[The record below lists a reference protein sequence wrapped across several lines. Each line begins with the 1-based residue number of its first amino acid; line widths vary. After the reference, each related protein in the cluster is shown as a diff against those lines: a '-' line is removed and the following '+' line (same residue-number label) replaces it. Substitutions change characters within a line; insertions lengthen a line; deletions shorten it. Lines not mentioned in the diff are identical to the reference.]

1 MANIHVQNPHDKL
14 FKETFRHK
22 DVTKDFVTY
31 YLPAHIVEQI
41 DVNTLEPQKDSFIT
55 QDLKEVFSDL
65 LFKVNIHDE

>member
-1 MANIHVQNPHDKL
+1 M
-14 FKETFRHK
+14 
-22 DVTKDFVTY
+22 TY